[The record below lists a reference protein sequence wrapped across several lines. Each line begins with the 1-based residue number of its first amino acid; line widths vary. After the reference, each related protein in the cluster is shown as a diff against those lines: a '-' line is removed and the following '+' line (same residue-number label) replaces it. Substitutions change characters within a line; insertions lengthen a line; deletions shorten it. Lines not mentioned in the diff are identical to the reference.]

1 MTTIAYSGGCMA
13 ADTQVSAGGRKFRTH
28 KVKRLKC
35 GGLIGSSGKLAD
47 ILKIQ
52 RWAEAGFPEAD
63 KPDFG
68 DEGEFECLIVTGA
81 GDVYLL
87 DEDMELMPFMDA
99 FIAVGS
105 GGPYAMAAMEC
116 GRNPAE
122 AVAVAAKF
130 DANTSEP
137 VEVFR
142 VEPKEAPR
150 GRRRAR
156 RG

>member
-1 MTTIAYSGGCMA
+1 
-13 ADTQVSAGGRKFRTH
+13 
-28 KVKRLKC
+28 
-35 GGLIGSSGKLAD
+35 
-47 ILKIQ
+47 
-52 RWAEAGFPEAD
+52 
-63 KPDFG
+63 
-68 DEGEFECLIVTGA
+68 
-81 GDVYLL
+81 L

-156 RG
+156 RA